1 MSLVEPR
8 SVIAEELKKCGMEVS
23 QFLSVKP
30 GIAGYWQVSGRS
42 EVGYPERVE
51 VELFYVYNQ
60 SLFLD
65 IVILVKT
72 VFMVL
77 LRKGAY

>member
-1 MSLVEPR
+1 M
-8 SVIAEELKKCGMEVS
+8 
-23 QFLSVKP
+23 
-30 GIAGYWQVSGRS
+30 SGRS
-42 EVGYPERVE
+42 ELGYPERVD

-60 SLFLD
+60 SLILD
-65 IVILVKT
+65 MIILVKT

>member
-1 MSLVEPR
+1 MIE
-8 SVIAEELKKCGMEVS
+8 EELKSYKMGVLK
-23 QFLSVKP
+23 FLSVKP
-30 GIAGYWQVSGRS
+30 RITGYWKVSEKR
-42 EVGYPERVE
+42 EVRYLKRVD